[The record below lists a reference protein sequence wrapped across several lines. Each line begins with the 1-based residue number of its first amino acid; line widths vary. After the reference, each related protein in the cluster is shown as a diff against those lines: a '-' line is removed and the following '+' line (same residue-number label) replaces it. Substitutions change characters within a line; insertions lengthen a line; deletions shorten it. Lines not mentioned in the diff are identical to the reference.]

1 MKKLLFCLGT
11 IALVSAQA
19 ASSHKVTLFQKSTVN
34 GKELAP
40 GDYKLEL
47 KDKAVVLKHNK
58 DATEAAAH
66 TETAANKYP
75 RTSVRYDGS
84 NIKEICI
91 GGTST
96 KIIFDGNSNAAG
108 GS

>member
-11 IALVSAQA
+11 IALVTAQA
-19 ASSHKVTLFQKSTVN
+19 ASYKVTLFQKSTVN
-34 GKELAP
+34 GRELEA
-40 GDYKLEL
+40 GDYKVEV
-47 KDKAVVLKHNK
+47 KDKAVVLKRDK
-58 DATEAAAH
+58 ETIETAAH

-75 RTSVRYDGS
+75 RTSVRYSGS

-91 GGTST
+91 GGTTT
-96 KIIFDGNSNAAG
+96 KIILDGSSNTAG